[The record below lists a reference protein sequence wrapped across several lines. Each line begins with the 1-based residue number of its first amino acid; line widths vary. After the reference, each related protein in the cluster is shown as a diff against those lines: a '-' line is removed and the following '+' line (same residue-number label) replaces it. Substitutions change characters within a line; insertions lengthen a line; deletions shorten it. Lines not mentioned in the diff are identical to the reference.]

1 LAAIPTSRGAR
12 RSLPATT
19 VLVTVVYAA
28 AAVLA
33 LALGGPAQRLA
44 GLVVLA
50 VIAARLAAIR
60 AARRG
65 AAPWS

>member
-1 LAAIPTSRGAR
+1 MASIPSRR
-12 RSLPATT
+12 RSLPAAT

-33 LALGGPAQRLA
+33 MVLGGPAQRLV

-50 VIAARLAAIR
+50 VTAARLAAIR
-60 AARRG
+60 AAAKG
-65 AAPWS
+65 AGPWS